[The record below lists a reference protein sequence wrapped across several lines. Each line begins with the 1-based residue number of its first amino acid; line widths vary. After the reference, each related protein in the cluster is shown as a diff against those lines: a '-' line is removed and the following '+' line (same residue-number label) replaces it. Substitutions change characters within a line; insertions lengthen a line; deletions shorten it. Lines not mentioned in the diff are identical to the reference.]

1 MIGTEHLVSQLG
13 SNGWE
18 LRGGNGVRIAA
29 GDDGSAWVV
38 NDSGEIYQ
46 WSQGSFRRIPG
57 TALDIAANANGD
69 VWMVGAGQR
78 GQGQRGRQRG
88 R

>member
-1 MIGTEHLVSQLG
+1 VIGTDHLFYQLG
-13 SNGWE
+13 STGWE

-29 GDDGSAWVV
+29 GDAGSAWVV

-69 VWMVGAGQR
+69 VWMVGT
-78 GQGQRGRQRG
+78 GQGQRGRQR
-88 R
+88 RR

>member
-1 MIGTEHLVSQLG
+1 VIGTEHLVSQLG

-57 TALDIAANANGD
+57 TAVDIAANANRD
-69 VWMVGAGQR
+69 VWMVGAGQ
-78 GQGQRGRQRG
+78 GQRGRQMR

>member
-1 MIGTEHLVSQLG
+1 
-13 SNGWE
+13 
-18 LRGGNGVRIAA
+18 
-29 GDDGSAWVV
+29 VV

-69 VWMVGAGQR
+69 VWMVGAGQ
-78 GQGQRGRQRG
+78 GQRGRQR
-88 R
+88 RR

>member
-1 MIGTEHLVSQLG
+1 MVGLVAGAPLDSATD
-13 SNGWE
+13 
-18 LRGGNGVRIAA
+18 GVVAGVLRIAA

-57 TALDIAANANGD
+57 TAVDIAANASGD
-69 VWMVGAGQR
+69 VWMVGAGQ
-78 GQGQRGRQRG
+78 GQRGRQR
-88 R
+88 RR